1 LEGIFFS
8 CPAAIRLVQVWVL
21 NIWELMIHHAGD
33 VVEPMPPETVLTQV
47 EKSGNLFERLLAK
60 HGPSSKQTG
69 ETRTMNVD
77 LLRGDKR
84 GELVMG

>member
-1 LEGIFFS
+1 L
-8 CPAAIRLVQVWVL
+8 Q
-21 NIWELMIHHAGD
+21 IHHAGD
-33 VVEPMPPETVLTQV
+33 VVEPMPLEALLTQV

-77 LLRGDKR
+77 LLRGEKR

>member
-1 LEGIFFS
+1 MPLE
-8 CPAAIRLVQVWVL
+8 AL
-21 NIWELMIHHAGD
+21 
-33 VVEPMPPETVLTQV
+33 LTQV
-47 EKSGNLFERLLAK
+47 EKCGNLFERLLAK

-77 LLRGDKR
+77 LLRGEKR